1 MDFRPFVHSKL
12 HLEHFPGKGRGFKA
26 ISDIKVGTLLIEEEP
41 VAISIGSINKLAMRL
56 LRHPQVM
63 NELYYPPNYPQLRS
77 QLPPYTDDEWSRA
90 VAQAASNAFSN
101 NNNYYVLGHNAS
113 FFNHSCAPNATLWM
127 TENFILRF
135 YAIAPIAAG
144 PTEENFSVISH
155 RSFCITKHKLTVR
168 ICRRRSVYS
177 VWSFVLST

>member
-77 QLPPYTDDEWSRA
+77 QLPPVPPSLYLTFYPLAR
-90 VAQAASNAFSN
+90 
-101 NNNYYVLGHNAS
+101 
-113 FFNHSCAPNATLWM
+113 FNLSSCACSIQTM
-127 TENFILRF
+127 S
-135 YAIAPIAAG
+135 G
-144 PTEENFSVISH
+144 PE
-155 RSFCITKHKLTVR
+155 R
-168 ICRRRSVYS
+168 
-177 VWSFVLST
+177 